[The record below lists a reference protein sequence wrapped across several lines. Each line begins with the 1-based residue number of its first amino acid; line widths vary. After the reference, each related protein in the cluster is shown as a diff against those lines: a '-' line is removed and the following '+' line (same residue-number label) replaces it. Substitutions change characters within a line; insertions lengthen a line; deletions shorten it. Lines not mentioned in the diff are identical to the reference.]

1 MHLGYIGESP
11 TSECE
16 KIKGQCRFMLNTLE
30 NIKKADLIP
39 QVDGS
44 TIVSLVDDRDIWCC
58 KQDLK
63 EDKYLLLHEVGCKM
77 IVNRFIN
84 AEEVGCKMIV
94 DRKMHDKF
102 VGSA

>member
-1 MHLGYIGESP
+1 
-11 TSECE
+11 
-16 KIKGQCRFMLNTLE
+16 MLNTLE
-30 NIKKADLIP
+30 NLKKYDLIP

-44 TIVSLVDDRDIWCC
+44 TIVSLADDKDIQYC

-77 IVNRFIN
+77 IVRFIN

-102 VGSA
+102 VGRA

>member
-1 MHLGYIGESP
+1 
-11 TSECE
+11 
-16 KIKGQCRFMLNTLE
+16 MLNTLD
-30 NIKKADLIP
+30 NLKKSNLFP
-39 QVDGS
+39 QVYGF
-44 TIVSLVDDRDIWCC
+44 TIVSLTDDRDIQSC

>member
-1 MHLGYIGESP
+1 MV
-11 TSECE
+11 
-16 KIKGQCRFMLNTLE
+16 
-30 NIKKADLIP
+30 A

-44 TIVSLVDDRDIWCC
+44 TIVSLFDDRDIWSC

-63 EDKYLLLHEVGCKM
+63 EDKYLILH
-77 IVNRFIN
+77 
-84 AEEVGCKMIV
+84 EVGCKMIV

>member
-1 MHLGYIGESP
+1 
-11 TSECE
+11 
-16 KIKGQCRFMLNTLE
+16 MLNTLE
-30 NIKKADLIP
+30 NLKKDDLIP

-44 TIVSLVDDRDIWCC
+44 TIVSLADDRDIQSC

-63 EDKYLLLHEVGCKM
+63 EDAYLLLHEVVCEM
-77 IVNRFIN
+77 IVHRFIN
-84 AEEVGCKMIV
+84 DEEVGCKMII